1 MASLEEMYNN
11 AGSQT
16 YVGQVRT
23 LQAEDRGAGRGVNF
37 LDGDG
42 RGKFSPGLNSSPD
55 QFQEEFKRN
64 NAGDY
69 RYGGGGKVPGTY
81 ATTRWLEKSLKLAF
95 DGEGPSSR
103 PNGYWGDNRFTLLND
118 ARNSSRILHQY
129 VPLPGRTLL
138 DNTSSFTRAIIVGS
152 SVSGRL
158 PLGLAG

>member
-1 MASLEEMYNN
+1 MASLEEMYNS
-11 AGSQT
+11 AGSDT

-42 RGKFSPGLNSSPD
+42 RGKFSPGLNPAPD
-55 QFQEEFKRN
+55 QFQDEFKRN
-64 NAGDY
+64 TAGSY

-81 ATTRWLEKSLKLAF
+81 DSSRWLEKSLKLAF
-95 DGEGPSSR
+95 DGEGPSSL
-103 PNGYWGDNRFTLLND
+103 PTGYFLNNKFNPQVNGEQ
-118 ARNSSRILHQY
+118 LHKFA
-129 VPLPGRTLL
+129 PLPGRTLL
-138 DNTSSFTRAIIVGS
+138 DNTSPFTRAIVVGS